1 MTTLEA
7 IRGRVSANKFDPAQE
22 LSRQEISELVDL
34 AAQAPASFNQQ
45 NWRFV
50 AVTKKED
57 KEKLKALAYGQQKVA
72 DAAVTFIVLGDL
84 RGHERLA
91 QALEPSVKAGL
102 IGAKDV
108 EGWSGMA
115 AKMYSD
121 ERMARD
127 EAVRSGSLAAMTL
140 MLAAQDKGLASG
152 PMIGFDSEG
161 VRKAFGIAERYLPVL
176 LLPVGRAAPGN
187 WPRKPRLQADQV
199 LAFGSG
205 EGM

>member
-22 LSRQEISELVDL
+22 LPRQEISELVDL
-34 AAQAPASFNQQ
+34 AAQAPSSFNQQ

-57 KEKLKALAYGQQKVA
+57 KERLKALAYGQQKVA

-84 RGHERLA
+84 RGHERMA

-102 IGAKDV
+102 IGAQDV
-108 EGWSGMA
+108 AGWSGMA
-115 AKMYSD
+115 AKMYAD

-152 PMIGFDSEG
+152 PMIGFDAEG
-161 VRKAFGIAERYLPVL
+161 VRKAFGIPERYLPVM

-187 WPRKPRLQADQV
+187 WPRKPRLKAGQV

-205 EGM
+205 EAL